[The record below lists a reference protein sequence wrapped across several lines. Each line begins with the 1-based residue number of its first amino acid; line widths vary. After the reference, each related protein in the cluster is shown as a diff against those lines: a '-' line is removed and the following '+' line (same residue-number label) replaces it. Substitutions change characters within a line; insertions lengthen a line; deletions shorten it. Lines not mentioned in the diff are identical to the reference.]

1 MAAAGIAKNEKATGR
16 RYDKGERRF
25 KHVGK
30 GAHPVIEF
38 DDSEP
43 KKWVGNGPQP
53 YGRRRAI
60 GTCPFEEAIRRS
72 RGRNL

>member
-1 MAAAGIAKNEKATGR
+1 MAAAGIAKKEKATGR

-43 KKWVGNGPQP
+43 KKWVGKWPST
-53 YGRRRAI
+53 YLKVI
-60 GTCPFEEAIRRS
+60 GQNC
-72 RGRNL
+72 